1 MIEVKVF
8 RVKLNAGGYDR
19 WGKYF
24 GVLHH
29 YPVFGADID
38 DGVYEKRE
46 YIRASSYQE
55 AREHYKRLGMKVVR

>member
-1 MIEVKVF
+1 MTEVKVF
-8 RVKLNAGGYDR
+8 RVKLDAGGYDR

-24 GVLHH
+24 GNLRH

-38 DGVYEKRE
+38 DGACEKRE

-55 AREHYKRLGMKVVR
+55 AREHYKRLGMKVGR